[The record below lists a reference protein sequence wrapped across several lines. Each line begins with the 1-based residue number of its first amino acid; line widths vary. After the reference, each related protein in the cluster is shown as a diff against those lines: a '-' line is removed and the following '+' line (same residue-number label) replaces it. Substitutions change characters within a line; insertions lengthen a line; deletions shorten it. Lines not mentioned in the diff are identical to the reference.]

1 MTQEEDLNL
10 YIGMVV
16 GGSLSEGVTIKLF
29 DHTSVEMI
37 TVGSNVVIESDIRN
51 FFGVVTDIELQ
62 SSDSDFQSSF
72 IDDKDSFLKDTLL
85 GTVVYGIIKVEPML
99 ILGDPHIIG
108 SSIEPAKTIPSHFA
122 TVKKASQDDIYTVF
136 GKESRENFWVGS
148 PVDMSDD
155 VLLCLDIEKLISRNT
170 GIFGKTGSGKTF
182 ISRILLSGIIDS
194 NLSSNL
200 IFDMHNDYGWAG
212 TSEATAEVKGLK
224 QLFSSK
230 VLVYSLD
237 PKTMDT
243 NNSPDEI
250 IKINYSD
257 IEPEDIKL
265 LQDTINL
272 TDLAVDATYTLKQ
285 HFGTNWFKK
294 FDQLK
299 SNQLSDLSD
308 STVINQ
314 QTLLSLKRGLSRLTR
329 YDFMVDSNIEEKD
342 EKYDFAVGIIEK
354 LRSGFNVVLNFGRFA
369 NDKTAYILVANILTR
384 RIYNKYKRDTE
395 FAIANSEP
403 DYEPRDLV
411 ITIEEAHLF
420 LDPSVAN
427 ETIFGNIAREMRK
440 YHVTLLVVDQ
450 RPSQIDDDIMSQI
463 GTKISCL
470 LDSSKDVDAVL
481 SGVPGGRKL
490 RGVLARLDSNQQA
503 LVVGHAVPMS
513 VAIKTRSYDE
523 KFYESLAPTRT
534 LEQIMQDKKNLG
546 L

>member
-148 PVDMSDD
+148 PVDMNDD

-212 TSEATAEVKGLK
+212 TSEATSEVKGLK

-285 HFGTNWFKK
+285 HFGANWFKK

-329 YDFMVDSNIEEKD
+329 YDFMVDSDIEEKD

-395 FAIANSEP
+395 FAIANSKP

>member
-1 MTQEEDLNL
+1 MTQDNSNL
-10 YIGMVV
+10 HIGIVIS
-16 GGSLSEGVTIKLF
+16 GSLLEGVKVKLF
-29 DHTSVEMI
+29 DHTAVEMM
-37 TVGSNVVIESDIRN
+37 TVGSNVIIESDLRK
-51 FFGVVTDIELQ
+51 FFGVVTDIELD
-62 SSDSDFQSSF
+62 SSDSNFQSSF
-72 IDDKDSFLKDTLL
+72 RDDQDSFIKDTLL

-99 ILGDPHIIG
+99 TLGHPHMPDAG
-108 SSIEPAKTIPSHFA
+108 IEPAKTIPSHFA
-122 TVKKASQDDIYTVF
+122 TVRTASQEDIYSVF
-136 GKESRENFWVGS
+136 GKETRENFWVGS
-148 PVDMSDD
+148 PVDMNDD
-155 VLLCLDIEKLISRNT
+155 VLLCLDIEKMISRNT

-182 ISRILLSGIIDS
+182 ISRILLSGIINS

-212 TSEATAEVKGLK
+212 TSELTAEVKGLK
-224 QLFSSK
+224 QLFPSE

-237 PKTMDT
+237 PKTMET
-243 NNSPDEI
+243 HHNSPDEI

-285 HFGTNWFKK
+285 HFGENWFKK
-294 FDQLK
+294 FHQLK
-299 SNQLSDLSD
+299 SNELGELSNE
-308 STVINQ
+308 TVINP

-329 YDFMVDSNIEEKD
+329 YDFVVDHDIEKKD
-342 EKYDFAVGIIEK
+342 TSQDFAAGIIEK
-354 LRSGFNVVLNFGRFA
+354 LRAGYNVVLNFGRFA

-395 FAIANSEP
+395 FAIANSNP
-403 DYEPRDLV
+403 SFQPRNLV

-470 LDSSKDVDAVL
+470 LDSVKDVDAVL

-490 RGVLARLDSNQQA
+490 RGILARLDSNQQA

-523 KFYESLAPTRT
+523 KFYEAIAPQKT
-534 LEQIMQDKKNLG
+534 LEQIAEEKRNLG